1 LEPQTRESI
10 NLLKKRRTPFVIALN
25 KVDRLFGWKSIPGAG
40 INQSLQEQSQSTKL
54 EYELRVKTTIADL
67 AGEGLNAE
75 LYYRNKE
82 IRKVISLVPTS
93 AVTGEG
99 LPDLLLLLVQLSQ
112 NLMADQLLELSSLD
126 CTVLEVKK
134 LTGHGTTLDVVL
146 ANGVL
151 RQADKIMV
159 CGLNGEPIITTIKA
173 ILLPPP
179 ATELRVK
186 SDYINEKMVRA
197 SIGCKIDAPG
207 LDDAVA
213 GSPLFVI
220 NPGDNIEEYKRQV
233 TGALNYLEGKIDRSG
248 VGVYVQASTLGSMEA
263 LLEFLKEDCNIPVSG
278 IRIGD
283 VHKRDVMRASIM
295 LEKDKPEYAV
305 ILAFDVKV
313 TAEARQVADQLR
325 VRILEAEIIYHLFK
339 QFTDYMEEIQTK
351 KGEGYKGVIVFPCI
365 LRILGKETVFNKRDP
380 IICGVH
386 VEEGILKIGTPIVV
400 FSSEDKK
407 TPEKMLE
414 LGTITKIERERG
426 VELQEAKMGEDVSIC
441 ITVTDEKKQ
450 KYLFG
455 RQFDETNLL
464 YSHITREAI
473 DALKEFHKELV
484 KQKEIYYCIVN
495 LKARLNIP

>member
-1 LEPQTRESI
+1 
-10 NLLKKRRTPFVIALN
+10 
-25 KVDRLFGWKSIPGAG
+25 
-40 INQSLQEQSQSTKL
+40 
-54 EYELRVKTTIADL
+54 
-67 AGEGLNAE
+67 
-75 LYYRNKE
+75 
-82 IRKVISLVPTS
+82 
-93 AVTGEG
+93 
-99 LPDLLLLLVQLSQ
+99 
-112 NLMADQLLELSSLD
+112 
-126 CTVLEVKK
+126 
-134 LTGHGTTLDVVL
+134 
-146 ANGVL
+146 
-151 RQADKIMV
+151 
-159 CGLNGEPIITTIKA
+159 
-173 ILLPPP
+173 
-179 ATELRVK
+179 
-186 SDYINEKMVRA
+186 
-197 SIGCKIDAPG
+197 
-207 LDDAVA
+207 
-213 GSPLFVI
+213 
-220 NPGDNIEEYKRQV
+220 V